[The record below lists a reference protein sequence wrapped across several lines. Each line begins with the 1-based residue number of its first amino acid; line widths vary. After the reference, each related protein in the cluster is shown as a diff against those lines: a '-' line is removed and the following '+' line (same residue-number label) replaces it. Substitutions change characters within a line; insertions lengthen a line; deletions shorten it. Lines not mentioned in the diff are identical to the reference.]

1 MTNCS
6 CNTQPSH
13 NLAAYIYIYIL
24 ILEHGQRTSLSTV
37 SWWLATFPDQGPVD
51 GKPTPTAHA
60 EVICAGGLLQAC
72 DLWQGFPGVNHP
84 LAATVSCKILK
95 RHALDASQQVGQNR
109 ARAAISCVGASV
121 PSVCRCIFM
130 DGTGDTLRFVLQPRI
145 VRLFNCFYH
154 GYAYD
159 GSRLTSQQRHPFTS
173 RNCHRRLLS
182 PRLRTSADTTCKVNS
197 TRLEFVPA
205 TTPYQVH
212 TKPVYSFCSTNS
224 VQIVGLEIPAIRQ
237 AYQWAELKY
246 SYQTPHFPF
255 RCGSSIG
262 PQMWLDMRL
271 LCTLTEDLHYAS
283 KDHSLDF

>member
-1 MTNCS
+1 LFVCLLPCFLASSNLEGFNADTDDEVFLSLFPTERRRQRKMTNCS

-109 ARAAISCVGASV
+109 ARAAISCVGAIGVSV
-121 PSVCRCIFM
+121 HLHGRNWRHATIRPAASDCS
-130 DGTGDTLRFVLQPRI
+130 I
-145 VRLFNCFYH
+145 VQLF
-154 GYAYD
+154 
-159 GSRLTSQQRHPFTS
+159 L
-173 RNCHRRLLS
+173 
-182 PRLRTSADTTCKVNS
+182 PRLR
-197 TRLEFVPA
+197 L
-205 TTPYQVH
+205 
-212 TKPVYSFCSTNS
+212 
-224 VQIVGLEIPAIRQ
+224 
-237 AYQWAELKY
+237 
-246 SYQTPHFPF
+246 
-255 RCGSSIG
+255 
-262 PQMWLDMRL
+262 
-271 LCTLTEDLHYAS
+271 
-283 KDHSLDF
+283 